1 MSRTRQERRRR
12 FRVPMFAKFLIGC
25 LSLAAFLIIGGTYVV
40 RSETQ
45 MRSRGTFLQKSVRR
59 LGGYVERVGQGM
71 TGTLEI
77 LAVDP
82 ELRAALAAPAGEAAA
97 EPAPAPARRAGGPG
111 AAGPGPGPA
120 AAGPAVAGP
129 AAAAGAPAGDAAAA
143 EARARR
149 VEAVGRRML
158 EQLTAKNALGPDL
171 FGIFSPANELLFTTP
186 KSPLVQA
193 ELPQLGAVA
202 QARSGS
208 VFAHRVQM
216 LGGVPYQVSALP
228 IRAARASEQ
237 IVGGILIGVRLER
250 YFKEW
255 AEQTDEDVA
264 IRTRPT
270 LLDGLSV
277 LASAWPVDT
286 QRADLAR
293 ALQPERVFKV
303 KMGQDERDVFRI
315 GDELHDI
322 YSEPYEGYKGLEN
335 GVIGRLYM
343 TRSRAQ
349 IADPAEHLPW
359 AEILGGI
366 AASLVIALLLAFW
379 VTRPIKQMVRQS
391 RDLLAG
397 DTDLTQRIVVD
408 STDETADL
416 ADNINQVFAR
426 VHHLAT
432 EVQSAAFQ
440 VGASSAEI
448 SAASR
453 QMLDGLKDQ
462 TLKIESSTTAVTE
475 LSASIQQVAGNAQ
488 QATNVAEQSSTAV
501 TSAVTRM
508 DQIRTAVD
516 DAAAKMREL
525 GESSKRIG
533 NIVEVI
539 RQISEQTSMLAL
551 NASIE
556 AAHAGEQGRG
566 FAVVADEVSSLARR
580 VGQSAKDIEALI
592 QTVKEQTQAA
602 IASMEI
608 GTREVEGGSQLVTS
622 TLTGLG
628 ELITVVKDT
637 ATAVHEQA
645 VVSDEIARNMDAVRS
660 LASEALHGSE
670 ESVVQSERLHELAYE
685 LEESIAGFNLDGSK
699 LGSSRPARQA
709 GHAGHAGQAG
719 KSGRD
724 GGDGD
729 GGDGDGGKPGGGEPR
744 RALAAAAE
752 KRQLPARGGGRRE
765 ASD

>member
-1 MSRTRQERRRR
+1 
-12 FRVPMFAKFLIGC
+12 MFAKFLVGC
-25 LSLAAFLIIGGTYVV
+25 LTLAALLIIGGTYVLQ
-40 RSETQ
+40 SETQ
-45 MRSRGTFLQKSVRR
+45 MRSRGNYLQKSSRR
-59 LGGYVERVGQGM
+59 LAGYVDRVGQGM

-77 LAVDP
+77 LSVDP
-82 ELRAALAAPAGEAAA
+82 ELRAALATQPPARGEEPPAVPARGA
-97 EPAPAPARRAGGPG
+97 PAPAPATGPAAGDG
-111 AAGPGPGPA
+111 AAEPA
-120 AAGPAVAGP
+120 AAG
-129 AAAAGAPAGDAAAA
+129 AAAAD
-143 EARARR
+143 ARAKR

-158 EQLTAKNALGPDL
+158 EQLTAKNGLNPDV
-171 FGIFSPANELLFTTP
+171 FAIFSPANELLFTLP
-186 KSPLVQA
+186 KSPLAPA

-216 LGGVPYQVSALP
+216 LGGLPYQVSAIP
-228 IRAARASEQ
+228 VRPTRASEQ
-237 IVGGILIGVRLER
+237 VVGGILIGVRLER
-250 YFKEW
+250 LFKEW
-255 AEQTDEDVA
+255 SEQTDEDVVN
-264 IRTRPT
+264 RTRPT
-270 LLDGLSV
+270 LVDGITV
-277 LASAWPVDT
+277 LATAWPVDG
-286 QRADLAR
+286 QRGDLGR
-293 ALQPERVFKV
+293 AVQPDRHFQVR
-303 KMGQDERDVFRI
+303 MGQDIRDVMKM

-322 YSEPYEGYKGLEN
+322 YSEPYEGYKGLDN
-335 GVIGRLYM
+335 GVLGKLYM
-343 TRSRAQ
+343 TRSRTMVANP
-349 IADPAEHLPW
+349 ADKLPW
-359 AEILGGI
+359 MEIVAGI
-366 AASLVIALLLAFW
+366 AASLVIASLLGLW
-379 VTRPIKQMVRQS
+379 VTRPIKQMMKQS

-397 DTDLTQRIVVD
+397 ETDLTQRITVD
-408 STDETADL
+408 SSDETASL

-453 QMLDGLKDQ
+453 QMLTGLKDQ

-488 QATNVAEQSSTAV
+488 QATSVAEQSSTAV
-501 TSAVTRM
+501 TSAVMRM
-508 DQIRTAVD
+508 DQIRAAVD
-516 DAAAKMREL
+516 DAAGKMRDL

-608 GTREVEGGSQLVTS
+608 GTREVVGGSQLVTS

-645 VVSDEIARNMDAVRS
+645 VVSDEIARNMDAVRH
-660 LASEALHGSE
+660 LAGEALHGSE

-699 LGSSRPARQA
+699 LGSSRP
-709 GHAGHAGQAG
+709 G
-719 KSGRD
+719 KR
-724 GGDGD
+724 
-729 GGDGDGGKPGGGEPR
+729 KPRGEPGAGGHGENGEGR
-744 RALAAAAE
+744 RALPPE